1 MIVIATI
8 RALGKVASKAGYQ
21 ELLNVKYMGYPA
33 VVGREAEKA
42 LKSCNYSGINH
53 KDKGI

>member
-8 RALGKVASKAGYQ
+8 RALGNVASKAGYQ

-42 LKSCNYSGINH
+42 LKSCNFSGINH